1 MHLRIPVIHE
11 PKYFEIRSRPR
22 LISSTT
28 GTRDLQQVDLT
39 LRILFRP

>member
-1 MHLRIPVIHE
+1 MHFKIPVIMA

-22 LISSTT
+22 LISSVT
-28 GTRDLQQVDLT
+28 GTRDLQQVKLT